1 MLQGCRSGG
10 LAGLDPPHL
19 GNTQHNSL
27 QSEGGAR
34 THTHSHA
41 HAHTQPG
48 THLLVRPPTRKP
60 VTGSSEPRPPPGL
73 SPAPL
78 GSPDPRLHLLTSVSA
93 QLSLWTRLST
103 AFLSAASPLLG
114 AAVGF
119 SLRLRG
125 LGPEESYR
133 SGFPASVSLGKGRS
147 LSHHV
152 SWSALHA
159 LLPNSYVEV
168 LTPSTS

>member
-1 MLQGCRSGG
+1 MDLRAWT
-10 LAGLDPPHL
+10 LPALETP
-19 GNTQHNSL
+19 NTTPSSL
-27 QSEGGAR
+27 RGER
-34 THTHSHA
+34 VCTHTHTHT
-41 HAHTQPG
+41 HTQAYTQPS

-78 GSPDPRLHLLTSVSA
+78 GSPEPRLHLLTSVSA
-93 QLSLWTRLST
+93 QLALWTRLST
-103 AFLSAASPLLG
+103 ALLSAAFPLLG
-114 AAVGF
+114 TAVGF
-119 SLRLRG
+119 SLRLGG
-125 LGPEESYR
+125 LGPKQSFG
-133 SGFPASVSLGKGRS
+133 SGFPASVSLGKGLS

-159 LLPNSYVEV
+159 PLPNSYVEI